1 MYIQEFYYKNTILWQ
16 SHEILIL
23 FQNHKLLSGG
33 SFCSSRYFKAQF
45 CLFFKSLL
53 SQFQTDTSPPKT
65 IWYTVFHYSLSG
77 WVTPFS
83 IEVRNFVIGDKYIKM
98 KVVYSQTHN
107 YFICSK
113 YCNFN
118 LFFFFCP
125 NFDFILKFFKKNQHI
140 NPEISSSPILF
151 YCLL

>member
-83 IEVRNFVIGDKYIKM
+83 MRYAILLLVTNILKWK
-98 KVVYSQTHN
+98 
-107 YFICSK
+107 
-113 YCNFN
+113 
-118 LFFFFCP
+118 L
-125 NFDFILKFFKKNQHI
+125 FILRPTIILFVQNIATLTYF
-140 NPEISSSPILF
+140 SSSVQILTLF
-151 YCLL
+151 WSFSKRINT